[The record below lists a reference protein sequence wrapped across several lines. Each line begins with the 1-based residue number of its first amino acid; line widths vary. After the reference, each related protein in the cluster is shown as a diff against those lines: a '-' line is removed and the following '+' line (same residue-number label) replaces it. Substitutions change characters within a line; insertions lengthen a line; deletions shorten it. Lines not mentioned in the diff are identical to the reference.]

1 MVSLGDFGNE
11 EKQGRQE
18 EILPLTGRRWHD
30 RPVPASS
37 KPPELGGDEFLDVP
51 GTEPRTEHSVAGV
64 PLDHAA
70 WPKTRPNNNTAEGL
84 ILLDPFCL
92 HSSRCLLRPSLIVP
106 EGQQK

>member
-37 KPPELGGDEFLDVP
+37 EPSEPGGDEFLDVP
-51 GTEPRTEHSVAGV
+51 GTEPGTAAFSGRSSLGSCRMQRGQKLAQIRTLQRDLSRWIPSVC
-64 PLDHAA
+64 
-70 WPKTRPNNNTAEGL
+70 TAR
-84 ILLDPFCL
+84 DV
-92 HSSRCLLRPSLIVP
+92 SSVHH
-106 EGQQK
+106 